1 MILCPLHCYQRPEDD
16 IMIFTKKK
24 EGEDSEDKINIS
36 SWKNHARV
44 ES

>member
-16 IMIFTKKK
+16 IMIFTKK